1 MNKFSTDLN
10 NISPNSLDNTD
21 EGSLPIKQN
30 NQSDR
35 KAEESEHTNEG
46 NYNTGRWSQDEHKKF
61 IEAIIKYGNE
71 WKKIKEFIGSRSS
84 TQARSHAQKFFIRLK
99 KKLFE
104 KKLIINKQNYDQN
117 SISNVITCFQD
128 CLPSKKMNMDES
140 EKLMKMIIA
149 LTNENK
155 IKEEKNAK
163 IMTNFKINE
172 HNKKELLCKKRF
184 FIEKINKNKDSN
196 KESHLKGDPKIQ
208 TISTISE
215 LENLKNNIEDLVFL
229 RRMKVKKRI
238 KIKTNKKNKN
248 TESNTLSQ
256 IKQLQNN
263 LIKKQIDRVFI
274 NNERHYSID
283 EPLVVYEKYHVDK
296 SSNIPKSQGVF
307 EDLQRYYRQLYNISE
322 NSGRFDLSN
331 EDSNTI
337 NCPIEQINIESMFNN
352 QNPYYTHN
360 EVEINNDINI

>member
-1 MNKFSTDLN
+1 MNKFSTELN
-10 NISPNSLDNTD
+10 NISPISLDNTD
-21 EGSLPIKQN
+21 EGSLPIKH

-35 KAEESEHTNEG
+35 KAEGSEHTIEG
-46 NYNTGRWSQDEHKKF
+46 NYNTGRWSQEEHKKF

-104 KKLIINKQNYDQN
+104 KKLIVNKQSYDQT
-117 SISNVITCFQD
+117 SISNIITCFQD
-128 CLPSKKMNMDES
+128 CLPSKKMSVNES

-163 IMTNFKINE
+163 IATNLKINE
-172 HNKKELLCKKRF
+172 HNNKELLCKKRF
-184 FIEKINKNKDSN
+184 FIEKINKNKDCN
-196 KESHLKGDPKIQ
+196 KESIQKEELKIQ

-215 LENLKNNIEDLVFL
+215 LENLKDNIEDLVFL

-238 KIKTNKKNKN
+238 KIKTSKKNKN
-248 TESNTLSQ
+248 AESNTLNQ
-256 IKQLQNN
+256 IKLLQNN
-263 LIKKQIDRVFI
+263 LVKKHIDRVYI
-274 NNERHYSID
+274 NNERHYSVD

-296 SSNIPKSQGVF
+296 SSNISQSQGVF
-307 EDLQRYYRQLYNISE
+307 EDLQRYYRQLYNLSD
-322 NSGRFDLSN
+322 NSARFDPSN
-331 EDSNTI
+331 EDSNTM
-337 NCPIEQINIESMFNN
+337 NCPIEQINVELMFNN

-360 EVEINNDINI
+360 EVDINDDINI